1 MVNIWFFSFPPY
13 LRFFQNDVFNSF
25 FYFLKTTILETTK
38 ESGTKNASE
47 ESESEA
53 KAKGKAGTKEE
64 SKCEA
69 EEAQHKA
76 KETFEEE
83 SCKTET
89 KSTKARE
96 EVRWLETKSSLV
108 CAMLHKNF
116 PFQVNVFLRKH
127 FYKYSSRKSK
137 KGFGGKIL
145 KYGGNKK
152 TIIFT
157 IDNTNALKKTFTI
170 GNFSLIY

>member
-1 MVNIWFFSFPPY
+1 MKS
-13 LRFFQNDVFNSF
+13 Q
-25 FYFLKTTILETTK
+25 
-38 ESGTKNASE
+38 
-47 ESESEA
+47 

-96 EVRWLETKSSLV
+96 EVRRLEAKLSLV
-108 CAMLHKNF
+108 CAMLDKNF
-116 PFQVNVFLRKH
+116 SFQVNVFLRKH
-127 FYKYSSRKSK
+127 FYKYYSRKFK
-137 KGFGGKIL
+137 KGVGGKIL

-152 TIIFT
+152 NHKFT

-170 GNFSLIY
+170 FSKKVKFRKIIYSSNCLRSLCAIQNI

>member
-1 MVNIWFFSFPPY
+1 M
-13 LRFFQNDVFNSF
+13 
-25 FYFLKTTILETTK
+25 KTTILETTK
-38 ESGTKNASE
+38 ESGTKNSSE

-96 EVRWLETKSSLV
+96 EVRRLEAKSSLV
-108 CAMLHKNF
+108 CAMLDKNF

-127 FYKYSSRKSK
+127 FYKYYSRKFK
-137 KGFGGKIL
+137 KGVGGKIL

-152 TIIFT
+152 NHIFT
-157 IDNTNALKKTFTI
+157 IHSIFLSGPQILDISSHRIFFVSFRQKVI
-170 GNFSLIY
+170 GSCFWVNF